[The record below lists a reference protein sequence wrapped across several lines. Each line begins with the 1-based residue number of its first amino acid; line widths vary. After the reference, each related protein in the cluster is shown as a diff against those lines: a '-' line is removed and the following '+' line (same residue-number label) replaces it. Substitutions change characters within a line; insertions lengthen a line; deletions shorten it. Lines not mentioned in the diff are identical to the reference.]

1 MIHCKKKFP
10 KSSPSVLRGT
20 LALNLLARGH
30 FHPAE
35 GAVTLSSLSNRRHRF
50 SELLKGLWTQRT
62 APSRPRSR
70 GTFRK
75 TRSRKWALPR
85 RGLWG
90 DAVTRGEFLLQPE
103 AQAPPPSSSVLRSRG
118 LKTQNQGQVW
128 LVLRLHWV
136 LVAVCGIFS
145 SGK

>member
-75 TRSRKWALPR
+75 TRSRKWALPS

-90 DAVTRGEFLLQPE
+90 TRGQTGSSILRGGPGLSTPAPQSGGHDNPHEDHPRTGQPL
-103 AQAPPPSSSVLRSRG
+103 PKDPCSPSLCW
-118 LKTQNQGQVW
+118 TIP
-128 LVLRLHWV
+128 
-136 LVAVCGIFS
+136 CGN
-145 SGK
+145 